1 MNDKEWNEIVSM
13 LQQESTVS
21 VPKTVSRA
29 DSARRRAARKKARRR
44 RRIRYCLF
52 AAALIVI
59 VLGILLCC
67 KSCSSEKRSIVGA
80 WDYDSVTIYR
90 FDRNGKGALVLPYES
105 YDFRYR
111 IEEGKLHIDFE
122 SEKATDASYDYIVD
136 NDSLTLTKIGASNEI
151 YAFNR
156 ID

>member
-29 DSARRRAARKKARRR
+29 DYARRRAARKKARRR

-80 WDYDSVTIYR
+80 WDYDYVTIYR
-90 FDRNGKGALVLPYES
+90 FDRNGKGVLVLPHES
-105 YDFRYR
+105 YDFKYQ
-111 IEEGKLHIDFE
+111 IEEGKLFIDFE
-122 SEKATDASYDYIVD
+122 SKKAKDASYDYIVD

>member
-90 FDRNGKGALVLPYES
+90 FDRNGKGALVLPHES
-105 YDFRYR
+105 YDFKYR
-111 IEEGKLHIDFE
+111 IEEGTLYIDFE
-122 SEKATDASYDYIVD
+122 SEKATDAYYSYIVND
-136 NDSLTLTKIGASNEI
+136 NSLTLEKIGGLNKV
-151 YAFNR
+151 YVFYR